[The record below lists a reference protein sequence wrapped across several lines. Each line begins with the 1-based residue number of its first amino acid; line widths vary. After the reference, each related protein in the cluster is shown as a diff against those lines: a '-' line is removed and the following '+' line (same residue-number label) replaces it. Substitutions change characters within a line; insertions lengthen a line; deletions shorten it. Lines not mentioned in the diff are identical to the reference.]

1 MATQTTRTL
10 PAQFVEDLGKDLATQ
25 VVAQTAIP
33 VVSTGLAGISQRP
46 GEDPDA
52 FKARQDAAK
61 AFEIRQQNLAGL
73 APTVAGQTAQQQEAL
88 RLAEAA
94 SGTTGIASF
103 QPFLQ
108 QAQQAATDAGTTLG
122 GVGPI
127 TGAPVTTIDPT
138 R

>member
-10 PAQFVEDLGKDLATQ
+10 PAQFVEDLGKDLAQQ

-46 GEDPDA
+46 GEDADA
-52 FKARQDAAK
+52 FKARQDAAR
-61 AFEIRQQNLAGL
+61 AFETRQQNLAGL
-73 APTVAGQTAQQQEAL
+73 APTVAAQTAQQQEAL

-94 SGTTGIASF
+94 TGTTGIASF

-122 GVGPI
+122 GWG
-127 TGAPVTTIDPT
+127 
-138 R
+138 